1 MQNGLAND
9 TIGNSCKMTTVCRRV
24 SKLLR
29 YIQLPAF
36 SATFSGKLNDKHLVR
51 EKNKNNQYLQCDYC
65 NRCHLDKVDRS
76 DCGKITIHTAARKKT
91 ISYSKHKI

>member
-36 SATFSGKLNDKHLVR
+36 SATFSGKLNDKHLLR
-51 EKNKNNQYLQCDYC
+51 EKTRIIN
-65 NRCHLDKVDRS
+65 
-76 DCGKITIHTAARKKT
+76 T
-91 ISYSKHKI
+91 YSATTVTGAT

>member
-36 SATFSGKLNDKHLVR
+36 SATLSGKLNDKHLLR

-76 DCGKITIHTAARKKT
+76 DCRKIIHTAARKKT